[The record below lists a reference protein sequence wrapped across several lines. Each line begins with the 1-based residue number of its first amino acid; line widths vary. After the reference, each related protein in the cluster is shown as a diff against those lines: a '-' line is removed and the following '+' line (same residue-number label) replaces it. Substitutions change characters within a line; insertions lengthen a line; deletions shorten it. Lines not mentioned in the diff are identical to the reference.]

1 MIDCNS
7 CDGKGRLKVKGWKK
21 ICHTDMNEEK
31 AGMALLAHRI
41 DSKAKKRDEEKSY
54 VMTKVQP
61 AQNMQ
66 QS

>member
-1 MIDCNS
+1 
-7 CDGKGRLKVKGWKK
+7 
-21 ICHTDMNEEK
+21 MNEEK
-31 AGMALLAHRI
+31 AGMALLAYRI